1 MLANQ
6 LGKHWL
12 CLINLC
18 VHAQGNEQF
27 KQLQQQLST
36 VLTRALHK
44 VRGKIMNFQ
53 KQMGSTEESQAIQ
66 KQADMLTANI
76 YRCFGLAWNGFDL
89 ADLVTSPQPYTLE
102 CPISNWQLQKKMSAK
117 CL

>member
-1 MLANQ
+1 MSKRHVLVAVAASKLMLANQ
-6 LGKHWL
+6 QGKHWL
-12 CLINLC
+12 YSTNFC
-18 VHAQGNEQF
+18 VHVQGNEQF

-76 YRCFGLAWNGFDL
+76 YRCFGLA
-89 ADLVTSPQPYTLE
+89 
-102 CPISNWQLQKKMSAK
+102 
-117 CL
+117 